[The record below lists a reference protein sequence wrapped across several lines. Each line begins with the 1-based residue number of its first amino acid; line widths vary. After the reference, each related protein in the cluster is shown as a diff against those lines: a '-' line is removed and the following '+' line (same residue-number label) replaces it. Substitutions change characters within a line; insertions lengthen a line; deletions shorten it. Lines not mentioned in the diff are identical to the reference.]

1 MENKS
6 DICNEVLKAMRKII
20 RAIDLNSKKILRK
33 YDLTGPQLLILK
45 DLSENGS
52 CPVGSLAKR
61 VSLSHATVTEIVDRL
76 EKKGHVIRIRS
87 KDDKRK
93 VFVVLEEKAK
103 LVLDQNPTL
112 IQEKFLEKFTKLPDW
127 EQTLILSNFQK
138 VASLMDADEMDA
150 SPMLVNT
157 SQLTSDS
164 SRD

>member
-1 MENKS
+1 MEDNS
-6 DICNEVLKAMRKII
+6 DICNEVLKAMRRII

-45 DLSENGS
+45 DLSDNGS

-61 VSLSHATVTEIVDRL
+61 ISLSHATVTEIVDRL
-76 EKKGHVIRIRS
+76 EKKGHVKRIRS
-87 KDDKRK
+87 QDDKRK

-103 LVLDQNPTL
+103 SVLDQNPIL
-112 IQEKFLEKFTKLPDW
+112 IQEKFLDKYTKLPDW

-138 VASLMDADEMDA
+138 VASLMDADDMDA

-157 SQLTSDS
+157 SQLTGES
-164 SRD
+164 S